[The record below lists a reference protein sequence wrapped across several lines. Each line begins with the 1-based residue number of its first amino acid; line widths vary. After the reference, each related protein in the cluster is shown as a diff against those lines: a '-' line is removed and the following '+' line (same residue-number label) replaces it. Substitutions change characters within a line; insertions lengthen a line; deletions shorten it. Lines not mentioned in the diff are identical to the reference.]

1 MSGDCDFEL
10 DFELPEPNLGKHNGQ
25 GLKALV
31 VKCDR
36 EICALTQ
43 IRGNHIV
50 CEHSIMTV
58 GRMIYLYHGL
68 KNIADTK
75 RDGAAKQFALRVE
88 AVIKQD
94 LSREVDYHFCDNCF
108 YGVHSGV
115 EEFLD
120 KTRIEWHPKVK
131 VDLVNTFREN
141 FEHYAHICKYAA
153 KEYETAWLTDSFA
166 TQHQWLEDLVQ
177 AQIKKMQ
184 CATDF
189 FEYLLNFVC
198 NTDTSEKRSYVHTKA
213 KSILRT
219 LTDREE
225 TKVDSMEGL
234 AHEISKCYC
243 AYVEAHSLQLSM
255 LTE

>member
-1 MSGDCDFEL
+1 MSRDC
-10 DFELPEPNLGKHNGQ
+10 DFELPEPNLGTYNGQ

-31 VKCDR
+31 VECDTR
-36 EICALTQ
+36 ICARTQ
-43 IRGNHIV
+43 IEGNDIV
-50 CEHSIMTV
+50 FEHNIKTL
-58 GRMIYLYHGL
+58 GRMIYLYHRL
-68 KNIADTK
+68 QNIADTK

-88 AVIKQD
+88 AVIKHD
-94 LSREVDYHFCDNCF
+94 LSGEVDYHFCNNCF

-131 VDLVNTFREN
+131 VDLVNTFQEN
-141 FEHYAHICKYAA
+141 FAHYARIFEGVA
-153 KEYETAWLTDSFA
+153 KQYETAWFTESLA
-166 TQHQWLEDLVQ
+166 TQQQCLVDLVQ

-198 NTDTSEKRSYVHTKA
+198 NTDTLEKRSYVETNA
-213 KSILRT
+213 KRILRR
-219 LTDREE
+219 LTDTKK
-225 TKVDSMEGL
+225 TKVESMEEL
-234 AHEISKCYC
+234 ANEISKRYG

-255 LTE
+255 LKE